1 MTRAAI
7 TIAFFGVLF
16 CLLSVVLGALAA
28 HAVKSTFGPSS
39 YDTFSL
45 ASQYQFYHG
54 LGLLALAVFQN
65 KYKNNYFTF
74 AFISFSIG
82 ILLFSGSLYLL
93 AVKSLLI
100 PVVIKIIGPLTPIGG
115 VFFIIGWIF
124 FLIGIVKS
132 RAHKSV
138 V

>member
-16 CLLSVVLGALAA
+16 CLLSVVLGAMAA
-28 HAVKSTFGPSS
+28 HLIKSQFGPSS

-65 KYKNNYFTF
+65 KYKNNYFTL
-74 AFISFSIG
+74 AFICFCIG
-82 ILLFSGSLYLL
+82 ILFFSGSLYLL
-93 AVKSLLI
+93 ALKSIILPSLL
-100 PVVIKIIGPLTPIGG
+100 KILGPMTPIGG
-115 VFFIIGWIF
+115 VFFIVGWIF
-124 FLIGIVKS
+124 FLIGIIKSKAHVKTI
-132 RAHKSV
+132 
-138 V
+138 

>member
-28 HAVKSTFGPSS
+28 HGVKSIFGPSS
-39 YDTFSL
+39 YDTFTL
-45 ASQYQFYHG
+45 ASQ
-54 LGLLALAVFQN
+54 
-65 KYKNNYFTF
+65 F
-74 AFISFSIG
+74 AFIFFSIG
-82 ILLFSGSLYLL
+82 ILLFSGSLYFL
-93 AVKSLLI
+93 AVKSVLL
-100 PVVIKIIGPLTPIGG
+100 PVIIKILGPLTPIGG

-132 RAHKSV
+132 KAHV
-138 V
+138 RTL

>member
-16 CLLSVVLGALAA
+16 CLLSVILGAMAA
-28 HAVKSTFGPSS
+28 HLVKAQFGPSS
-39 YDTFSL
+39 YSTFTL

-65 KYKNNYFTF
+65 KYKNNYFTV
-74 AFISFSIG
+74 AFICFSIG
-82 ILLFSGSLYLL
+82 ILFFSGSLYFL
-93 AVKSLLI
+93 AVKELLLPSI
-100 PVVIKIIGPLTPIGG
+100 IKILGPLTPIGG

-132 RAHKSV
+132 KAHGKSI
-138 V
+138 